1 MLRKWITWTKLM
13 NNHSNKVEEEVCS
26 LKITLLTIEVTKKKK
41 ELKVLKVFTTLYRN
55 LRKRSFNNNFTN
67 HKMALIEVSNQ
78 REKPKQNWMMIP
90 IWNPT
95 TKSKLFLLFNLI
107 YLYLQ
112 HSKNNVVS
120 INSWQIKKRALLY
133 VQISWISLCFIRL

>member
-1 MLRKWITWTKLM
+1 M

-90 IWNPT
+90 I
-95 TKSKLFLLFNLI
+95 
-107 YLYLQ
+107 
-112 HSKNNVVS
+112 
-120 INSWQIKKRALLY
+120 
-133 VQISWISLCFIRL
+133 